1 MATKFKK
8 GDAIK
13 LNTVVPQGEVKS
25 LRMLE
30 DGTVQYLMTWDQDGV
45 QQERWFDE
53 DQLVAVAQ
61 YVGWRLEF
69 WRMG

>member
-30 DGTVQYLMTWDQDGV
+30 DGTIQYLMTWDQDGV

-53 DQLVAVAQ
+53 DQLVNA
-61 YVGWRLEF
+61 
-69 WRMG
+69 